1 MTDAASRAA
10 DPRPGSV
17 AEVEPRPGAPDRTL
31 QLTAWVAAFSAPL
44 LAISLSRTVVPPAL
58 PSALLDL
65 RWAGLAVALPLA
77 AGLWWTERA
86 LRRRPRALP
95 TSARWGLRGLALC
108 ALVALLGPAAVPLDA
123 SLPAPGF
130 NQPPS
135 LLHPLGTD
143 RLGRDLLGVT
153 VLAAPISLAVAC
165 VAAAC
170 STAIGATVG
179 LLSGWRGGWV
189 DRALSLVVD
198 TLLAL
203 PVLVAQLALFAAI
216 QPAGAER
223 LGWTALLIG
232 LTSWT
237 GSARL
242 IRAEAR
248 ALHQRTWVIAARM
261 AGLSEPEVIRAH
273 AWPHLRPWIA
283 ALAAGSAS
291 GALLSEAAL
300 SWLGFGITAPWISF
314 GLLLRDVDP
323 MFSPTQHLLAPA
335 AAIAAFTLSLA
346 AIADGLA
353 ERDTAAP
360 NS

>member
-1 MTDAASRAA
+1 MTPPATDPHPGLVTRA
-10 DPRPGSV
+10 
-17 AEVEPRPGAPDRTL
+17 EPRAGAPDRAL
-31 QLTAWVAAFSAPL
+31 QLVALAAAFATPA
-44 LAISLSRTVVPPAL
+44 LALSLRQAVVPPAL

-65 RWAGLAVALPLA
+65 RWAGLAAALPLA
-77 AGLWWTERA
+77 AGLGWTERA
-86 LRRRPRALP
+86 LRRSPRALP
-95 TSARWGLRGLALC
+95 SSTRWGLRGLALC

-153 VLAAPISLAVAC
+153 VLAAPISLAVAA

-203 PVLVAQLALFAAI
+203 PVLVAQLALFAVV

-223 LGWTALLIG
+223 LGWTAMLIG
-232 LTSWT
+232 VTSWT
-237 GSARL
+237 GTARL

-273 AWPHLRPWIA
+273 AWPHLRPWVA
-283 ALAAGSAS
+283 ALAASSAS

-300 SWLGFGITAPWISF
+300 SWLGFGLTAPWISF

-323 MFSPTQHLLAPA
+323 MFSPRLHLLAPA
-335 AAIAAFTLSLA
+335 AFIAAFTLSLA